1 MESGREELTNQIV
14 KSFQVAR
21 VHRQHQRPVACLD
34 TTQDGSITVSS
45 SSDNNIVVYDT
56 LEGTV
61 TGKVPVR
68 KYGAGVIRFVQDS
81 NPPTVVTAS
90 TAEDNKIRALD
101 IESHSYVRY
110 FDGHDSQVV
119 SIAASPAG
127 PDFISCCEDSY
138 VMLWDCRSENP
149 LGRVKT
155 DGTPVVA
162 YDPKGLIFGV
172 AYRAANAKTLV
183 KLYDARN
190 YKDGP
195 FLEFPLSNPSHSLPT
210 CLKFSS
216 DGEFFLL
223 VDADSDAKV
232 SVYDAY
238 KGATYRTLSGHS
250 NARGIPLEASF
261 SPNSAFISSGSDDG
275 SVYVW
280 DLQADTLLLNVP
292 SIHAMATTCT
302 IWNPVYALLVTAC
315 QNVAFWLPSEDTKDN
330 SY

>member
-1 MESGREELTNQIV
+1 MDSARAELTDQMV
-14 KSFQVAR
+14 KSFEVAQV
-21 VHRQHQRPVACLD
+21 HHEHHRPVSCLD
-34 TTQDGSITVSS
+34 TTQDGLLTVSS
-45 SSDNNIVVYDT
+45 SQDNNVVVYDT
-56 LEGTV
+56 LEGKV
-61 TGKVPVR
+61 TGKVEVQ
-68 KYGAGVIRFVQDS
+68 KYGASITRFVQDS

-90 TAEDNKIRALD
+90 IAEDNKIRALD
-101 IESHSYVRY
+101 LKSHRYVRY

-127 PDFISCCEDSY
+127 PNFISSSEDSN
-138 VMLWDCRSENP
+138 VMLWDCRTENA

-155 DGTPVVA
+155 DGTPVVS

-172 AYRAANAKTLV
+172 AYKAANSKTLV

-195 FLEFPLSNPSHSLPT
+195 FLEFPLSNPSGSLPI

-216 DGEFFLL
+216 DGEFFLV
-223 VDADSDAKV
+223 VDTDSEAKV

-238 KGATYRTLSGHS
+238 KGAVYRSFSGHS

-280 DLQADTLLLNVP
+280 DLQSETLLLNVKG
-292 SIHAMATTCT
+292 IHAMATAHAL
-302 IWNPVYALLVTAC
+302 WNPVYAVLATSC
-315 QNVAFWLPSEDTKDN
+315 QNVAFWLPSEQHRVSD
-330 SY
+330 Y